1 MNKKG
6 QGALE
11 YLLLIG
17 GAVLVASIVIA
28 LITGIPTTTQN
39 PEAATKCAMKA
50 TYASCSALSCNVAS
64 VGPPAVPVS
73 PCVKTAA
80 GLCYACQP
88 LKADMTNATATT
100 DFASC
105 GLGNKKTCTTATP

>member
-1 MNKKG
+1 MNKKA

-50 TYASCSALSCNVAS
+50 TYASCNEVTCTAQTK
-64 VGPPAVPVS
+64 
-73 PCVKTAA
+73 CVKTQA
-80 GLCYACQP
+80 GVCYKCQP

-100 DFASC
+100 FASC
-105 GLGNKKTCTTATP
+105 GLGITVDPCLGTPI